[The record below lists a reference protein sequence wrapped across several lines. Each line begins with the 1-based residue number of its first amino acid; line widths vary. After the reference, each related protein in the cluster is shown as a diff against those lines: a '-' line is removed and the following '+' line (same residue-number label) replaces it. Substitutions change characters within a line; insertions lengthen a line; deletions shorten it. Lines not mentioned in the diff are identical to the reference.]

1 MRAGISML
9 FGAVL
14 LVFACCAAAQE
25 TAQEVSQ
32 APPQR
37 SEAEK
42 KALFEQVVAN
52 QKKSD
57 DALDVYE
64 RIERLEIRKNANDA
78 QPYEVKFSRVVPAGT
93 GAARIPLALDGKPA
107 DAAAYRARLEKL
119 EHSLA
124 WAAEAGSAQRE
135 AYARIEKKRKERNAI
150 IEATRS
156 AFIFTFVAREPR
168 GKRLLTKYL
177 IEPNPV
183 YKPTSRATA
192 IFAKVRGHIWID
204 EAAGELAR
212 VEGEVTD
219 DISIGL
225 FLAKVYKGSHFM
237 QERYE
242 IAPGLWLPAFS
253 QYDFDGRK
261 LFIGFSIHERTLYS
275 NYRRI
280 GPPKE
285 ALAVI
290 RAELGESGATAPGPG
305 PGP

>member
-1 MRAGISML
+1 ML

-14 LVFACCAAAQE
+14 LAFACGAAAQE
-25 TAQEVSQ
+25 ASQ

-42 KALFEQVVAN
+42 KALFAEVVAN

-57 DALDVYE
+57 EALDVYE
-64 RIERLEIRKNANDA
+64 RIERLEMSKNASDA
-78 QPYEVKFSRVVPAGT
+78 QPYEVKISRVVPAGT
-93 GAARIPLALDGKPA
+93 GTDRIPVGPDGKPA

-124 WAAEAGSAQRE
+124 WAAKTGPAQRE

-150 IEATRS
+150 LEATRS

-168 GKRLLTKYL
+168 GERLLTKYL

-204 EAAGELAR
+204 ETAGELAR
-212 VEGEVTD
+212 IEGEITD

-225 FLAKVYKGSHFM
+225 FLAKVYKGSHFL

-242 IAPGLWLPAFS
+242 ITPGLWLPTFS

-261 LFIGFSIHERTLYS
+261 LIIGFSIHERTRYS

-280 GPPKE
+280 GPPNE

-290 RAELGESGATAPGPG
+290 RAELGESDATTPDP
-305 PGP
+305 